1 MRKHMAGKDD
11 TKNIMRKHIGGKDDT
26 KNIMRKHIAGKDV
39 SKIKK
44 KHLSY
49 PFAINNEQ

>member
-1 MRKHMAGKDD
+1 MLYSVPCIKTVCIELSQAIHRKQITGE
-11 TKNIMRKHIGGKDDT
+11 
-26 KNIMRKHIAGKDV
+26 DV

-49 PFAINNEQ
+49 PFAINNEQQNMFK